1 MNRLAPG
8 HLSALS
14 WPAEA
19 MFPREVGLGR
29 LALTSP
35 VCEGGSTG
43 PLGAGRS
50 YFFREVK

>member
-8 HLSALS
+8 QLVALS
-14 WPAEA
+14 RPAEA
-19 MFPREVGLGR
+19 MFPREVGPGR

-50 YFFREVK
+50 LLWR